1 MGTPFSRE
9 EIPELVNSFVH
20 FASPRFW
27 GDPPCISGKVKYVET
42 AKNPKVLYV
51 QPYGLGYSVR
61 VDVTCYKVAEKIEEN
76 EQHSSH

>member
-9 EIPELVNSFVH
+9 EIPELVDSFVH
-20 FASPRFW
+20 FASPKFW
-27 GDPPCISGKVKYVET
+27 GDPECISGRVKYVES
-42 AKNPKVLYV
+42 ADNPKVLYV

-61 VDVTCYKVAEKIEEN
+61 VNVTCYRVMEKIEEY

>member
-1 MGTPFSRE
+1 MGTPFSRD
-9 EIPELVNSFVH
+9 EIPELIDSFVH

-27 GDPPCISGKVKYVET
+27 GDPECIRGKVKYVD
-42 AKNPKVLYV
+42 ASKNPKVVYV
-51 QPYGLGYSVR
+51 EQPGLGYAVR